1 MRKNSILTVSQL
13 NFYTKSLLDSDP
25 VISQVIVQ
33 GEISNLTTH
42 YRSGHIYL
50 SLKDEK
56 SVIKCVMFSSSASRL
71 KFELEEGMSVIAMGR
86 VSLYEATGQYQLYI
100 EQMQPDGIGDLTL
113 AFNQLKTKLD
123 KMGLFNK
130 EFKKELPSYPSNIG
144 VITSDTGAVI
154 RDIETVL
161 ARRYPMATIILYP
174 ASVQGNDAVP
184 ELINGIKYFNINRSV
199 DVIIIGRGGGSIEDL
214 WCFNSEQLAYEIFKS
229 EVPIISAV
237 GHATDVTICDFVAD
251 KSAPT
256 PSAAAELAVPDCS
269 TLLYDIISLRD
280 RMSASIRYKITTEEQ
295 KINNLSDKLSAMS
308 ENYQISSI
316 RTNLDNLTLR
326 LNNSLSEI
334 FKSRSTMLKANI
346 AKLNALSPLNILSR
360 GYSLAYKENKILSS
374 VNNVNKNDNIK
385 LQLSDGLLECTVN
398 NKGID
403 KSAEKKE
410 NI

>member
-130 EFKKELPSYPSNIG
+130 EFKKELPPYPSNIG

-184 ELINGIKYFNINRSV
+184 ELINGIKYFNINCSV

-374 VNNVNKNDNIK
+374 VNNVNKNDSIK